1 LTAGT
6 KAALFM
12 SAAAFFLSL
21 VPLAVKLVPA
31 EAGIPTSEKLVARGI
46 VAVTVT
52 FVLLKKRGESLV
64 SGKPDLL
71 FLRSALGTTG
81 MVLYFYALERLPLAD
96 TVTINKLSPFFVL
109 LFSWMFLK
117 EKLKKVQIAAI
128 LTAFTGVALVAG
140 PSGISLSG
148 AVIPALA
155 SAVFAGAA
163 YTTLR
168 ALRKYDSPLRVVFW
182 FSLLTVVVFLPG
194 TIAGGVIPAGKA
206 VLFPLLGIGLAGV
219 FGQVLMT
226 TAYRHAP
233 GGRVA
238 IYGYLSVVFSV
249 IWQIAFFREVPSV
262 FVLAGALLV
271 MTGGWLNYRYR

>member
-1 LTAGT
+1 
-6 KAALFM
+6 M

-46 VAVTVT
+46 VAVAVT
-52 FVLLKKRGESLV
+52 FVLLKKRRESLV
-64 SGKPDLL
+64 SGKPGLL

-117 EKLKKVQIAAI
+117 EKLKNMQIAAI
-128 LTAFTGVALVAG
+128 LTAFAGVALVAG

-194 TIAGGVIPAGKA
+194 TIAGGVIPTGKA

-219 FGQVLMT
+219 LGQVLMT

-233 GGRVA
+233 GGKVA

-249 IWQIAFFREVPSV
+249 IWQITFFREVPSPA
-262 FVLAGALLV
+262 VLAGALLV

>member
-1 LTAGT
+1 
-6 KAALFM
+6 M

-31 EAGIPTSEKLVARGI
+31 EAGIPVSEKLVARGI
-46 VAVTVT
+46 VAVVVT
-52 FVLLKKRGESLV
+52 FVLLKRRGESLV
-64 SGKPDLL
+64 SGKPGLL
-71 FLRSALGTTG
+71 FLRSALGTIG
-81 MVLYFYALERLPLAD
+81 MVLYFVALENLPLAN

-117 EKLKKVQIAAI
+117 ERLKKMQIAAI
-128 LTAFTGVALVAG
+128 FTAFAGVALVAG

-148 AVIPALA
+148 SVIAALA

-182 FSLLTVVVFLPG
+182 FSLLTVAVFLPKTTVDG
-194 TIAGGVIPAGKA
+194 TIPSGNTI
-206 VLFPLLGIGLAGV
+206 FPLAGIGAAGV
-219 FGQVLMT
+219 MGQVLMT
-226 TAYRHAP
+226 TAYRYAP
-233 GGRVA
+233 GAKVA

-249 IWQIAFFREVPSV
+249 AWQIAFFREIPSIT
-262 FVLAGALLV
+262 VLAGALLV